1 MRKLLVIFACC
12 FLLIGCSKNSKVEKN
27 IEKYIHDKYPQYRIL
42 SAEYSDL
49 YILHPLDYEDIPMS
63 IDTTGLSTMDKF
75 AAGICHTSDMSG
87 SSVAL
92 SLSFKGCDK
101 KVIDDIITYNKIY
114 EQWNKKG
121 EDFVKI
127 AFLELEDESMNIEV
141 IPICFVIDSLY
152 HVDDMHSVSDER
164 YVYRKIFE

>member
-1 MRKLLVIFACC
+1 MKKILSITACL
-12 FLLIGCSKNSKVEKN
+12 FLFFGCSKNALVEKN

-49 YILHPLDYEDIPMS
+49 YILHPLDYKDIPMN
-63 IDTTGLSTMDKF
+63 IDTTGLSDMDKF
-75 AAGICHTSDMSG
+75 VAEFSHTADMSG

-92 SLSFKGCDK
+92 SLLIKGCDK

-121 EDFVKI
+121 KDFVKI
-127 AFLELEDESMNIEV
+127 AFLELEDEYMDIEE

-152 HVDDMHSVSDER
+152 HVDIMCSVSDDR